1 MREVIDRHMS
11 SYRPVEE
18 GGALSFRRA
27 IHKNVRSKDGVDVG
41 TFIAEDSSTIII
53 LQGASSEYRLPKVYV
68 EGFDGAELWL
78 GMTYK
83 DLQNFRVE

>member
-1 MREVIDRHMS
+1 M
-11 SYRPVEE
+11 
-18 GGALSFRRA
+18 LSFRRA

-53 LQGASSEYRLPKVYV
+53 LKGAGSEYRLPKVYV

-78 GMTYK
+78 GVTHN
-83 DLQNFRVE
+83 DLQDFRVD